1 MNNFYY
7 KTNIVGQY
15 SKDILYS
22 QEKIGI
28 GDDTTVRGFKD
39 ESTQGD
45 KGFYIR
51 NEIGY
56 KGNQFLEP
64 YIAYDYGRVFNNKVN
79 EDKVETLQGVAIG
92 IKGYFKGFEGS
103 FALAK
108 PIDKPSYFRNN
119 KPVAYTSITYRF

>member
-1 MNNFYY
+1 M
-7 KTNIVGQY
+7 
-15 SKDILYS
+15 YS

-56 KGNQFLEP
+56 RGNQFLEP
-64 YIAYDYGRVFNNKVN
+64 YIAYDNGRVFNNKVN
-79 EDKVETLQGVAIG
+79 EDKVETLQGVSIG
-92 IKGYFKGFEGS
+92 IKAYFKGFEGN
-103 FALAK
+103 FTLAK
-108 PIDKPSYFRNN
+108 PIDKPRYFKNN
-119 KPVAYTSITYRF
+119 KAVAYTSITYRF